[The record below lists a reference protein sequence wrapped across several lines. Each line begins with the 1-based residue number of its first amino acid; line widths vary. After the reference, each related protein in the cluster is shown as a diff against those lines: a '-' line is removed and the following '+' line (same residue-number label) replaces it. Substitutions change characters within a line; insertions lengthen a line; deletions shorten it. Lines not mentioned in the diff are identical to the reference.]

1 MSEKKGF
8 TIIQNEI
15 INSGKISLKAM
26 GLFLYLKSKPKDWR
40 FSTLRIRNDLQD
52 GLASINSAM
61 KELETLQLLERRKTK
76 NEKGQF
82 VINYIF
88 SDEEKTVIEKP
99 LSENQTWKTEHGK
112 TVVGKSKTTK
122 PVVGNP
128 TNINKKDLTKKDKII
143 IIEENPISSSEENG
157 GLFPEEKKEKK
168 PIKKEDGKLYSNMVE
183 IYFDWF
189 KGLNEGIPPKFGTA
203 DGSCM
208 KQIINYFKYIHKEAK
223 NGKNEA
229 EEIELMFK
237 FIFKNWQKI
246 DPFLQKQTKLTQIN
260 GNLQNII
267 NDLKN
272 GKKRNTNSNDK
283 SDDTRK
289 NRIDDAF
296 SKIDDIFNSKR

>member
-88 SDEEKTVIEKP
+88 LDEEQTVIEKP
-99 LSENQTWKTEHGK
+99 LLETQTRKTEHGK
-112 TVVGKSKTTK
+112 TVVGKPEAPK
-122 PVVGNP
+122 PVIGKT

-143 IIEENPISSSEENG
+143 
-157 GLFPEEKKEKK
+157 
-168 PIKKEDGKLYSNMVE
+168 
-183 IYFDWF
+183 F
-189 KGLNEGIPPKFGTA
+189 K
-203 DGSCM
+203 
-208 KQIINYFKYIHKEAK
+208 
-223 NGKNEA
+223 
-229 EEIELMFK
+229 
-237 FIFKNWQKI
+237 
-246 DPFLQKQTKLTQIN
+246 
-260 GNLQNII
+260 
-267 NDLKN
+267 
-272 GKKRNTNSNDK
+272 
-283 SDDTRK
+283 
-289 NRIDDAF
+289 
-296 SKIDDIFNSKR
+296 